1 MKSQHV
7 LNFLLGIYIFIF
19 FSYLFGPLIIMSITA
34 FNSAEF
40 PAITPWECFSWRWFS
55 EGKIA
60 YDGQHL
66 AGLSTDWRLHDGLI
80 SSLIIGFGVVCL
92 SVPIGLAA
100 SIVLTQV
107 HSRLRTLFYSVSIM
121 PVLFPGVIIGISTV
135 VLWDRIATIGGDGL
149 ISDLGRNGIFLTIL
163 GQTCFIST
171 YCFLIFVAR
180 LQRFDQTQ
188 EEAALDLGASQ
199 TQVFFKILI
208 PYLRP
213 AIASSAVIAFL
224 ASFENYNT
232 TVFSILSDQ
241 TLTTVIAS
249 KVRLGISPAIS
260 ALALVIILLTLIAAI
275 TYEILKRRED
285 KKKKERQDLLL
296 FEETQDSRLKREMKG
311 SFRMPKSIFLVL
323 VLIVIGLFGFNQ
335 LVKNGLYGS
344 ECVKAAEIAKKS
356 KFSDQLKLLQQN
368 VGTVDEK
375 SLKAGDLGGNKDY
388 NDIFGDPNLFKNFG
402 GLDNKSPNNSSNLF
416 SID

>member
-1 MKSQHV
+1 MKSQHP
-7 LNFLLGIYIFIF
+7 LNILLGIYIFIF
-19 FSYLFGPLIIMSITA
+19 FAYLFGPLIIMSVTA

-40 PAITPWECFSWRWFS
+40 PAISPWECFSWRWFN

-66 AGLSTDWRLHDGLI
+66 AGLATDWRLHDGI
-80 SSLIIGFGVVCL
+80 VTSLIIAVGVVSL
-92 SVPIGLAA
+92 SVPIGMAA

-107 HSRLRTLFYSVSIM
+107 HSRARTIFYSISIM

-135 VLWDRIATIGGDGL
+135 VLWDRIATIGGDGF
-149 ISDLGRNGIFLTIL
+149 ITDLGRNGIFLTIL

-188 EEAALDLGASQ
+188 EEAALDLGATQ
-199 TQVFFKILI
+199 TQVFVKILI
-208 PYLRP
+208 PYLAP

-260 ALALVIILLTLIAAI
+260 ALAFAIIVLTLVSAI
-275 TYEILKRRED
+275 FYEVLRRREAA
-285 KKKKERQDLLL
+285 KTKLLQSQNIYNDSK
-296 FEETQDSRLKREMKG
+296 TSRLKQDIKKPFKVPR
-311 SFRMPKSIFLVL
+311 FIFLIIAL
-323 VLIVIGLFGFNQ
+323 LLLGSIGYNY
-335 LVKNGLYGS
+335 LVKNNLYGS
-344 ECVKAAEIAKKS
+344 QCVLEAESEKKS
-356 KFSDQLKLLQQN
+356 KFADQLKLLQNN
-368 VGTVDEK
+368 VKT
-375 SLKAGDLGGNKDY
+375 
-388 NDIFGDPNLFKNFG
+388 
-402 GLDNKSPNNSSNLF
+402 LDNGSLNTGGSGGSNGYNSIFSDPDLFNNS
-416 SID
+416 IGGDAKK

>member
-1 MKSQHV
+1 MKSGH
-7 LNFLLGIYIFIF
+7 LMNALLGIYIFIF
-19 FSYLFGPLIIMSITA
+19 FTYLFGPLLIMSVTA

-40 PAITPWECFSWRWFS
+40 PSITPWECFSWRWFN

-60 YDGQHL
+60 YDGQKL
-66 AGLSTDWRLHDGLI
+66 AGLATDWRLHDGFI
-80 SSLIIGFGVVCL
+80 SSLIIGIGVVIL

-107 HSRLRTLFYSVSIM
+107 HSRLRTIFYSISIM

-135 VLWDRIATIGGDGL
+135 VLWDRIATIGGEGF

-188 EEAALDLGASQ
+188 EEAALDLGATQ

-208 PYLRP
+208 PYLMP

-260 ALALVIILLTLIAAI
+260 ALALVIILLTLILAI
-275 TYEILKRRED
+275 AYEVIRRRED
-285 KKKKERQDLLL
+285 KKKEERQNRLL
-296 FEETQDSRLKREMKG
+296 FEETNDSRLKKDNKKTFKLHR
-311 SFRMPKSIFLVL
+311 SIFLFLLIIVL
-323 VLIVIGLFGFNQ
+323 GGFGLNE
-335 LVKNGLYGS
+335 LAKNGLYGN
-344 ECVKAAEIAKKS
+344 ECVKAAETAKKS

-368 VGTVDEK
+368 VNTVDENT
-375 SLKAGDLGGNKDY
+375 LKGGTLGGTNDY
-388 NDIFGDPNLFKNFG
+388 NNIFADPNLFKNFG
-402 GLDNKSPNNSSNLF
+402 GFDNKTEK
-416 SID
+416 

>member
-1 MKSQHV
+1 MKSQHA
-7 LNFLLGIYIFIF
+7 LNFIFGIYIFIF
-19 FSYLFGPLIIMSITA
+19 LSYLFGPLIIMSITA

-40 PAITPWECFSWRWFS
+40 PAITPWECFSWRWFQ

-80 SSLIIGFGVVCL
+80 KSLIIGSGVVVL
-92 SVPIGLAA
+92 AVPIGMAA

-107 HSRLRTLFYSVSIM
+107 HSRLRTIFYSVSIM

-135 VLWDRIATIGGDGL
+135 VLWDRIATIGGEGFIAD
-149 ISDLGRNGIFLTIL
+149 IGRNGIFLTIL

-199 TQVFFKILI
+199 TQVFFKILV
-208 PYLRP
+208 PYLMP

-260 ALALVIILLTLIAAI
+260 ALALVIIFLTLVAAI
-275 TYEILKRRED
+275 IYEVLRRRED
-285 KKKKERQDLLL
+285 RKKKERQDQLLY
-296 FEETQDSRLKREMKG
+296 EETQDSRLKKEEKK
-311 SFRMPKSIFLVL
+311 SFRIPRSIYVILFLI
-323 VLIVIGLFGFNQ
+323 IVGIFGFNQ

-344 ECVKAAEIAKKS
+344 ECVSAAETEKKS
-356 KFSDQLKLLQQN
+356 KFSEQLKLLQQN
-368 VGTVDEK
+368 VDTVDEK
-375 SLKAGDLGGNKDY
+375 SLEGGDLGGNKDY
-388 NDIFGDPNLFKNFG
+388 GDIFGDPNLFKDFG
-402 GLDNKSPNNSSNLF
+402 GFDTK
-416 SID
+416 DE

>member
-1 MKSQHV
+1 M
-7 LNFLLGIYIFIF
+7 
-19 FSYLFGPLIIMSITA
+19 YLFGPLIIMSITS

-40 PAITPWECFSWRWFS
+40 PSISPWECFSWRWFQ

-66 AGLSTDWRLHDGLI
+66 AGLASDWRLHDGLI
-80 SSLIIGFGVVCL
+80 NSLIIGLGVVIL
-92 SVPIGLAA
+92 AVPIGMAA

-107 HSRLRTLFYSVSIM
+107 HSRLRTIFYSVSIM

-135 VLWDRIATIGGDGL
+135 VLWDRIATIGGGGF
-149 ISDLGRNGIFLTIL
+149 ISDIGRNGIFLTIL

-188 EEAALDLGASQ
+188 EEAALDLGANQ

-208 PYLRP
+208 PYLMP

-260 ALALVIILLTLIAAI
+260 ALALVIITLTIIAAI
-275 TYEILKRRED
+275 VYEVLRRRED
-285 KKKKERQDLLL
+285 RKKKERQDRLL
-296 FEETQDSRLKREMKG
+296 FEQTQDSRLKKDITK
-311 SFRMPKSIFLVL
+311 SFKIPKSVFIALFI
-323 VLIVIGLFGFNQ
+323 LIIGIIGFNQ
-335 LVKNGLYGS
+335 LVKNNLYGPG
-344 ECVKAAEIAKKS
+344 CVAVAEEAKKS
-356 KFSDQLKLLQQN
+356 RFSEQLKLLQEN
-368 VGTVDEK
+368 VVSDEA
-375 SLKAGDLGGNKDY
+375 LKEGELGGNQDY
-388 NDIFGDPNLFKNFG
+388 GDIFGDPNLFKDFG
-402 GLDNKSPNNSSNLF
+402 GFD
-416 SID
+416 

>member
-1 MKSQHV
+1 MKSQYV
-7 LNFLLGIYIFIF
+7 LNFIFGIYIFIF
-19 FSYLFGPLIIMSITA
+19 LSYLFGPLIIMSVTA

-40 PAITPWECFSWRWFS
+40 PAITPWECFSWRWFL

-66 AGLSTDWRLHDGLI
+66 AGLASDWRLHDGLI
-80 SSLIIGFGVVCL
+80 KSLIIGTGVVIL
-92 SVPIGLAA
+92 SVPIGMAA

-107 HSRLRTLFYSVSIM
+107 HSRLRTVFYSVSIM

-135 VLWDRIATIGGDGL
+135 VLWDRIATIGGESFLAD
-149 ISDLGRNGIFLTIL
+149 IGRNGIFLTIL

-208 PYLRP
+208 PYLMP

-232 TVFSILSDQ
+232 TVFSILSEQ

-260 ALALVIILLTLIAAI
+260 ALALVIITLTLIAAVF
-275 TYEILKRRED
+275 YEVLRRRED
-285 KKKKERQDLLL
+285 KKKKDRQELLL
-296 FEETQDSRLKREMKG
+296 FQETQDSRLQKNTKKP
-311 SFRMPKSIFLVL
+311 FRIPKSIFIILFI
-323 VLIVIGLFGFNQ
+323 LIFGIFGFNH
-335 LVKNGLYGS
+335 LVKNNLYGQ
-344 ECVKAAEIAKKS
+344 ECVLVAEEEKKS
-356 KFSDQLKLLQQN
+356 KFSEQLKLLQQN
-368 VGTVDEK
+368 PVDEE
-375 SLKAGDLGGNKDY
+375 SLQGGELGGNQDY
-388 NDIFGDPNLFKNFG
+388 GNIFGDPNLFKDFG
-402 GLDNKSPNNSSNLF
+402 GFD
-416 SID
+416 

>member
-1 MKSQHV
+1 M
-7 LNFLLGIYIFIF
+7 
-19 FSYLFGPLIIMSITA
+19 
-34 FNSAEF
+34 
-40 PAITPWECFSWRWFS
+40 
-55 EGKIA
+55 
-60 YDGQHL
+60 
-66 AGLSTDWRLHDGLI
+66 
-80 SSLIIGFGVVCL
+80 
-92 SVPIGLAA
+92 AA

-135 VLWDRIATIGGDGL
+135 VLWDRIATIGGEGFIAD
-149 ISDLGRNGIFLTIL
+149 IGRNGIFLTIL

-199 TQVFFKILI
+199 TQVFFKVLI
-208 PYLRP
+208 PYLMP

-260 ALALVIILLTLIAAI
+260 ALALVIIFLTLLAAI
-275 TYEILKRRED
+275 IYEVLKRRED
-285 KKKKERQDLLL
+285 RKKKERQDQLLY
-296 FEETQDSRLKREMKG
+296 EETQDSRLKKEEKK
-311 SFRMPKSIFLVL
+311 SFRISRSIYVILFLI
-323 VLIVIGLFGFNQ
+323 IVGIFGFNQ

-344 ECVKAAEIAKKS
+344 ECVTAAEAVKKS

-368 VGTVDEK
+368 VDTVDEK
-375 SLKAGDLGGNKDY
+375 SLEGGELGGNKDY
-388 NDIFGDPNLFKNFG
+388 SDIFGDSNLFKDFG
-402 GLDNKSPNNSSNLF
+402 GFDTKKE
-416 SID
+416 D

>member
-1 MKSQHV
+1 MRSQH
-7 LNFLLGIYIFIF
+7 LIKFFLGLYIFIF
-19 FSYLFGPLIIMSITA
+19 LMYLFGPLIIMSVTS

-40 PAITPWECFSWRWFS
+40 PAVTPWECFSWRWFQ

-66 AGLSTDWRLHDGLI
+66 AGLATDWRLHDGLI
-80 SSLIIGFGVVCL
+80 NSLIIGLGVVIL
-92 SVPIGLAA
+92 AVPIGMAA

-107 HSRLRTLFYSVSIM
+107 HSRLRTIFYSVSIM

-135 VLWDRIATIGGDGL
+135 VLWDRIATIGGGGF
-149 ISDLGRNGIFLTIL
+149 ISDIGRNGIFLTIL

-188 EEAALDLGASQ
+188 EEAALDLGANQ

-208 PYLRP
+208 PYLMP

-260 ALALVIILLTLIAAI
+260 ALALVIITLTIIAAI
-275 TYEILKRRED
+275 IYEVLRRRED
-285 KKKKERQDLLL
+285 KRKKERQDRLL
-296 FEETQDSRLKREMKG
+296 FEQTQDSRLKKDVTK
-311 SFRMPKSIFLVL
+311 SFKIPKSVF
-323 VLIVIGLFGFNQ
+323 IGLFVLIIGIIGFNQ
-335 LVKNGLYGS
+335 LVKNNLYGPG
-344 ECVKAAEIAKKS
+344 CVATAEEAKRS
-356 KFSDQLKLLQQN
+356 KFSEQLKLLQEN
-368 VGTVDEK
+368 VVSDEA
-375 SLKAGDLGGNKDY
+375 LKEGELGGNQDY
-388 NDIFGDPNLFKNFG
+388 GDIFGDPNLFKDFG
-402 GLDNKSPNNSSNLF
+402 GFD
-416 SID
+416 

>member
-1 MKSQHV
+1 MKSGH
-7 LNFLLGIYIFIF
+7 LMNALLGIYIFIF
-19 FSYLFGPLIIMSITA
+19 FTYLFGPLLIMSVTA

-40 PAITPWECFSWRWFS
+40 PSITPWECFSWRWFN

-60 YDGQHL
+60 YDGQKL
-66 AGLSTDWRLHDGLI
+66 AGLATDWRLHDGFI
-80 SSLIIGFGVVCL
+80 SSLIIGIGVVIL

-107 HSRLRTLFYSVSIM
+107 HSRLRTIFYSISIM

-135 VLWDRIATIGGDGL
+135 VLWDRIATIGGEGF

-188 EEAALDLGASQ
+188 EEAALDLGATQ

-208 PYLRP
+208 PYLMP

-260 ALALVIILLTLIAAI
+260 ALALVIILLTLMLAIA
-275 TYEILKRRED
+275 YEVIRRRED
-285 KKKKERQDLLL
+285 KKKEERQNRLL
-296 FEETQDSRLKREMKG
+296 FEETNDSRLKKDNKKTFKLPR
-311 SFRMPKSIFLVL
+311 SIFLFLLIIVL
-323 VLIVIGLFGFNQ
+323 GGFGLNE
-335 LVKNGLYGS
+335 LAKNGLYGN
-344 ECVKAAEIAKKS
+344 ECVKAAETAKKS

-368 VGTVDEK
+368 VNTVDENT
-375 SLKAGDLGGNKDY
+375 LKGGTLGGTNDY
-388 NDIFGDPNLFKNFG
+388 NNIFADPNLFKNFG
-402 GLDNKSPNNSSNLF
+402 GFDNKTEK
-416 SID
+416 

>member
-1 MKSQHV
+1 MKSGY
-7 LNFLLGIYIFIF
+7 LMNALLGIYIFIF
-19 FSYLFGPLIIMSITA
+19 FTYLFGPLLIMSVTA

-40 PAITPWECFSWRWFS
+40 PSITPWECFSWRWFN

-60 YDGQHL
+60 YDGQKL
-66 AGLSTDWRLHDGLI
+66 AGLATDWRLHDGFI
-80 SSLIIGFGVVCL
+80 SSLIIGIGVVIL

-107 HSRLRTLFYSVSIM
+107 HSRLRTIFYSISIM

-135 VLWDRIATIGGDGL
+135 VLWDRIATIGGEGF

-188 EEAALDLGASQ
+188 EEAALDLGATQ

-208 PYLRP
+208 PYLMP

-260 ALALVIILLTLIAAI
+260 ALALVIILLTLMLAIA
-275 TYEILKRRED
+275 YEVIRRRED
-285 KKKKERQDLLL
+285 KKKEERQNRLL
-296 FEETQDSRLKREMKG
+296 FEETKDSRLKKHNKKTFKLPR
-311 SFRMPKSIFLVL
+311 SIFLFLLIIVL
-323 VLIVIGLFGFNQ
+323 GGFGLNE
-335 LVKNGLYGS
+335 LAKNGLYGN
-344 ECVKAAEIAKKS
+344 ECVKAAETAKKS

-368 VGTVDEK
+368 VNTVDENT
-375 SLKAGDLGGNKDY
+375 LKGGTLGGTNDY
-388 NDIFGDPNLFKNFG
+388 NNIFADPNLFKNFG
-402 GLDNKSPNNSSNLF
+402 GFDNKTEK
-416 SID
+416 

>member
-1 MKSQHV
+1 MKSGH
-7 LNFLLGIYIFIF
+7 LMNALLGIYIFIF
-19 FSYLFGPLIIMSITA
+19 FTYLFGPLLIMSVTA

-40 PAITPWECFSWRWFS
+40 PSITPWECFSWRWFN

-60 YDGQHL
+60 YDGQKL
-66 AGLSTDWRLHDGLI
+66 AGLATDWRLHDGFI
-80 SSLIIGFGVVCL
+80 SSLIIGIGVVIL

-107 HSRLRTLFYSVSIM
+107 HSRLRTIFYSISIM

-135 VLWDRIATIGGDGL
+135 VLWDRIATIGGEGF

-163 GQTCFIST
+163 SQTCFIST

-188 EEAALDLGASQ
+188 EEAALDLGATQ

-208 PYLRP
+208 PYLMP

-260 ALALVIILLTLIAAI
+260 ALALVIILLTLILAI
-275 TYEILKRRED
+275 AYEVIRRRED
-285 KKKKERQDLLL
+285 KKKEERQNRLL
-296 FEETQDSRLKREMKG
+296 FEETNDSRLKKDNKKTFKLPR
-311 SFRMPKSIFLVL
+311 SIFLFLLIIVL
-323 VLIVIGLFGFNQ
+323 GGFGLNE
-335 LVKNGLYGS
+335 LAKNGLYGN
-344 ECVKAAEIAKKS
+344 ECVKAAETAKKS

-368 VGTVDEK
+368 VNTVDENT
-375 SLKAGDLGGNKDY
+375 LKGGTLGGTNDY
-388 NDIFGDPNLFKNFG
+388 NNIFADPNLFKNFG
-402 GLDNKSPNNSSNLF
+402 GFDNKTEK
-416 SID
+416 

>member
-1 MKSQHV
+1 MKSQY
-7 LNFLLGIYIFIF
+7 LLKFFLGVYIFIF
-19 FSYLFGPLIIMSITA
+19 LAYLFGPLIIMSLTS

-40 PAITPWECFSWRWFS
+40 PAVTPWECFSWRWFQ

-80 SSLIIGFGVVCL
+80 NSFIIGLGVVML
-92 SVPIGLAA
+92 AVPIGMAA

-107 HSRLRTLFYSVSIM
+107 HSRLRTIFYSVSIM

-135 VLWDRIATIGGDGL
+135 VLWDRIATIGGEGF
-149 ISDLGRNGIFLTIL
+149 ISDIGRNGIFLTIL

-188 EEAALDLGASQ
+188 EEAALDLGANQ

-208 PYLRP
+208 PYLMP

-232 TVFSILSDQ
+232 TVFSILADQ

-260 ALALVIILLTLIAAI
+260 ALALVIITLTIIAAI
-275 TYEILKRRED
+275 VYEVLRRRED
-285 KKKKERQDLLL
+285 RKKKERQDQLL
-296 FEETQDSRLKREMKG
+296 FEQTQDSRLKKVVTK
-311 SFRMPKSIFLVL
+311 SFKIPRSIFVTLFI
-323 VLIVIGLFGFNQ
+323 LIIGIIGFNQ
-335 LVKNGLYGS
+335 LVKNNLYGPG
-344 ECVKAAEIAKKS
+344 CVAAAEEVKRS
-356 KFSDQLKLLQQN
+356 KFFETLKLLQDIE
-368 VGTVDEK
+368 VDEK
-375 SLKAGDLGGNKDY
+375 ALEGGELGGNKDY
-388 NDIFGDPNLFKNFG
+388 GDIFGDPNLFKDFG
-402 GLDNKSPNNSSNLF
+402 GFDTK
-416 SID
+416 DE

>member
-1 MKSQHV
+1 MKSQHA
-7 LNFLLGIYIFIF
+7 LNFILGIYIFIF
-19 FSYLFGPLIIMSITA
+19 LSYLFGPLIIMSITA

-40 PAITPWECFSWRWFS
+40 PAITPWECFSWRWFQ

-80 SSLIIGFGVVCL
+80 KSLIIGLGVVVL
-92 SVPIGLAA
+92 AVPIGMAA

-135 VLWDRIATIGGDGL
+135 VLWDRIATIGGEGFIAD
-149 ISDLGRNGIFLTIL
+149 IGRNGIFLTIL

-199 TQVFFKILI
+199 TQVFFKVLI
-208 PYLRP
+208 PYLMP

-260 ALALVIILLTLIAAI
+260 ALALVIIFLTLLAAI
-275 TYEILKRRED
+275 IYEVLKRRED
-285 KKKKERQDLLL
+285 RKKKERQDQLLY
-296 FEETQDSRLKREMKG
+296 EETQDSRLKKEEKK
-311 SFRMPKSIFLVL
+311 SFRISRSIYVILFLI
-323 VLIVIGLFGFNQ
+323 IVGIFGFNQ
-335 LVKNGLYGS
+335 LVKNELYGS
-344 ECVKAAEIAKKS
+344 ECVATAEAAKKS

-368 VGTVDEK
+368 VDTVDEK
-375 SLKAGDLGGNKDY
+375 SLEGGELGGNKDY
-388 NDIFGDPNLFKNFG
+388 SDIFGDTNLFKDFG
-402 GLDNKSPNNSSNLF
+402 GFDTKKE
-416 SID
+416 D

>member
-1 MKSQHV
+1 MKSHQV

-19 FSYLFGPLIIMSITA
+19 FLYLFGPLLIMSITA

-40 PAITPWECFSWRWFS
+40 PSINPWECFSFRWFTD
-55 EGKIA
+55 GKIA

-80 SSLIIGFGVVCL
+80 SSLIIGIGVVSL

-107 HSRLRTLFYSVSIM
+107 HSRLRTIFYSISIM

-135 VLWDRIATIGGDGL
+135 VLWDRIATIGGDGF

-208 PYLRP
+208 PYLMP

-260 ALALVIILLTLIAAI
+260 ALALVIIFITIAAAI
-275 TYEILKRRED
+275 TYEVLRRREET
-285 KKKKERQDLLL
+285 KKKNRQNQLL
-296 FEETQDSRLKREMKG
+296 FEETQDSRLKQEDVK
-311 SFRMPKSIFLVL
+311 SFRIPKSIFLVL
-323 VLIVIGLFGFNQ
+323 FVVIIGIFGFNQ

-344 ECVKAAEIAKKS
+344 ECVKAAEDTKKS

-368 VGTVDEK
+368 VDNVDEK
-375 SLKAGDLGGNKDY
+375 ALKGGQLGGTKDF
-388 NDIFGDPNLFKNFG
+388 NNIFADPNLFKNFG
-402 GLDNKSPNNSSNLF
+402 GFDNKSSN
-416 SID
+416 

>member
-1 MKSQHV
+1 MKSGH
-7 LNFLLGIYIFIF
+7 LMNALLGIYIFIF
-19 FSYLFGPLIIMSITA
+19 FTYLFGPLLIMSVTA

-40 PAITPWECFSWRWFS
+40 PSITPWECFSWRWFN

-60 YDGQHL
+60 YDGQKL
-66 AGLSTDWRLHDGLI
+66 AGLATDWRLHDGFI
-80 SSLIIGFGVVCL
+80 SSLIIGIGVVIL

-107 HSRLRTLFYSVSIM
+107 HSRLRTIFYSISIM

-135 VLWDRIATIGGDGL
+135 VLWDRIATIGGEGF

-188 EEAALDLGASQ
+188 EEAALDLGATQ

-208 PYLRP
+208 PYLMP

-260 ALALVIILLTLIAAI
+260 ALALVIILLTLILAI
-275 TYEILKRRED
+275 AYEVIRRRED
-285 KKKKERQDLLL
+285 KKKEERQNRLL
-296 FEETQDSRLKREMKG
+296 FEETKDSRLKKDSTKTFKLPR
-311 SFRMPKSIFLVL
+311 SIFLFLLIIVL
-323 VLIVIGLFGFNQ
+323 GGFGLNE
-335 LVKNGLYGS
+335 LAKNGLYGN
-344 ECVKAAEIAKKS
+344 ECVKAAETAKKS

-368 VGTVDEK
+368 VNTVDENT
-375 SLKAGDLGGNKDY
+375 LKGGTLGGTNDY
-388 NDIFGDPNLFKNFG
+388 NNIFADPNLFKNFG
-402 GLDNKSPNNSSNLF
+402 GFDNKTEK
-416 SID
+416 

>member
-1 MKSQHV
+1 MKSQY
-7 LNFLLGIYIFIF
+7 LLKFFLGVYIFIF
-19 FSYLFGPLIIMSITA
+19 LMYLFGPLIIMSLTS

-40 PAITPWECFSWRWFS
+40 PAVTPWECFSWRWFQ

-80 SSLIIGFGVVCL
+80 NSFIIGLGVVML
-92 SVPIGLAA
+92 AVPIGMAA

-107 HSRLRTLFYSVSIM
+107 HSRLRTIFYSVSIM

-135 VLWDRIATIGGDGL
+135 VLWDRIATIGGEGF
-149 ISDLGRNGIFLTIL
+149 ISDIGRNGIFLTIL

-188 EEAALDLGASQ
+188 EEAALDLGANQ

-208 PYLRP
+208 PYLMP
-213 AIASSAVIAFL
+213 AIASAAVIAFL

-260 ALALVIILLTLIAAI
+260 ALALVIITLTIIVAI
-275 TYEILKRRED
+275 VYEVLRRRED
-285 KKKKERQDLLL
+285 RKKKERQDQLL
-296 FEETQDSRLKREMKG
+296 FEQTQDSRLKKVVTK
-311 SFRMPKSIFLVL
+311 SFKIPRSIFVTLFI
-323 VLIVIGLFGFNQ
+323 LIIGIIGFNQ
-335 LVKNGLYGS
+335 LVKNNLYGPG
-344 ECVKAAEIAKKS
+344 CVAAAEEVKRS
-356 KFSDQLKLLQQN
+356 KFFETLKLLQDIE
-368 VGTVDEK
+368 VDEK
-375 SLKAGDLGGNKDY
+375 ALEGGELGGNKDY
-388 NDIFGDPNLFKNFG
+388 GDIFGDPNLFKDFG
-402 GLDNKSPNNSSNLF
+402 GFD
-416 SID
+416 

>member
-1 MKSQHV
+1 MKSQHF
-7 LNFLLGIYIFIF
+7 LNILLGVYIFIF
-19 FSYLFGPLIIMSITA
+19 FTYLFGPLIIMSITS
-34 FNSAEF
+34 FNSLEF
-40 PAITPWECFSWRWFS
+40 PSITPWECFSWRWFN

-66 AGLSTDWRLHDGLI
+66 AGLASDWRLHDGLMK
-80 SSLIIGFGVVCL
+80 SLIIGVGVVLL
-92 SVPIGLAA
+92 SVPIGMAA
-100 SIVLTQV
+100 AIVLTQV
-107 HSRLRTLFYSVSIM
+107 HSRLRTIFYSVSIM

-135 VLWDRIATIGGDGL
+135 VLWDRIATIGGEGFIAD
-149 ISDLGRNGIFLTIL
+149 IGRNGIFLTIL

-199 TQVFFKILI
+199 TQVFIKILI
-208 PYLRP
+208 PYLMP

-232 TVFSILSDQ
+232 TVFSILSEQ

-260 ALALVIILLTLIAAI
+260 ALALVIIAITLIAAI
-275 TYEILKRRED
+275 IYEFLRRRED
-285 KKKKERQDLLL
+285 KKKKEKQNQLIY
-296 FEETQDSRLKREMKG
+296 EETKDSRLKKEEKK
-311 SFRMPKSIFLVL
+311 SFKIPRSIYLILFL
-323 VLIVIGLFGFNQ
+323 LIIGIFGFNQ

-344 ECVKAAEIAKKS
+344 ECVIAAEEQKKS

-368 VGTVDEK
+368 AEAVDEQ
-375 SLKAGDLGGNKDY
+375 SLEGGELGGNKDY
-388 NDIFGDPNLFKNFG
+388 GDIFGDANLFKDFG
-402 GLDNKSPNNSSNLF
+402 GFDTKE
-416 SID
+416 DD

>member
-1 MKSQHV
+1 MKSQY
-7 LNFLLGIYIFIF
+7 LLKFFLGVYIFIF
-19 FSYLFGPLIIMSITA
+19 LMYLFGPLIIMSLTS

-40 PAITPWECFSWRWFS
+40 PAVTPWECFSWRWFQ

-80 SSLIIGFGVVCL
+80 NSFIIGLGVVML
-92 SVPIGLAA
+92 AVPIGMAA

-107 HSRLRTLFYSVSIM
+107 HSRLRTIFYSVSIM

-135 VLWDRIATIGGDGL
+135 VLWDRIATIGGEGF
-149 ISDLGRNGIFLTIL
+149 ISDIGRNGIFLTIL

-188 EEAALDLGASQ
+188 EEAALDLGANQ

-208 PYLRP
+208 PYLMP

-260 ALALVIILLTLIAAI
+260 ALALVIITLTIIAAI
-275 TYEILKRRED
+275 VYEVLRRRED
-285 KKKKERQDLLL
+285 RKKKERQDQLL
-296 FEETQDSRLKREMKG
+296 FEQTQDSRLKKVVTK
-311 SFRMPKSIFLVL
+311 SFKIPRSIFVTLFI
-323 VLIVIGLFGFNQ
+323 LIIGIIGFNQ
-335 LVKNGLYGS
+335 LVKNNLYGPG
-344 ECVKAAEIAKKS
+344 CVAAAEEVKRS
-356 KFSDQLKLLQQN
+356 KFFETLKLLQN
-368 VGTVDEK
+368 IKVDEK
-375 SLKAGDLGGNKDY
+375 ALEGGELGGNKDY
-388 NDIFGDPNLFKNFG
+388 GDIFGDPNLFKDFG
-402 GLDNKSPNNSSNLF
+402 GFDTK
-416 SID
+416 DE

>member
-1 MKSQHV
+1 MKSGH
-7 LNFLLGIYIFIF
+7 LMNALLGIYIFIF
-19 FSYLFGPLIIMSITA
+19 FTYLFGPLLIMSVTA

-40 PAITPWECFSWRWFS
+40 PSITPWECFSWRWFN

-60 YDGQHL
+60 YDGQKL
-66 AGLSTDWRLHDGLI
+66 AGLATDWRLHDGFI
-80 SSLIIGFGVVCL
+80 SSLIIGIGVVIL

-107 HSRLRTLFYSVSIM
+107 HSRLRTIFYSISIM

-135 VLWDRIATIGGDGL
+135 VLWDRIATIGGEGFL
-149 ISDLGRNGIFLTIL
+149 SDLGRNGIFLTIL

-188 EEAALDLGASQ
+188 EEAALDLGATQ

-208 PYLRP
+208 PYLMP

-260 ALALVIILLTLIAAI
+260 ALALVIILLTLMLAIA
-275 TYEILKRRED
+275 YEVIRRRED
-285 KKKKERQDLLL
+285 KKKEERQNRLL
-296 FEETQDSRLKREMKG
+296 FEETKDSRLKKDNKKTFKLPR
-311 SFRMPKSIFLVL
+311 SIFLFLLIIVL
-323 VLIVIGLFGFNQ
+323 GGFGFNE
-335 LVKNGLYGS
+335 LAKNGLYGN
-344 ECVKAAEIAKKS
+344 ECVKAAETAKKS

-368 VGTVDEK
+368 VNTVDENT
-375 SLKAGDLGGNKDY
+375 LKGGTLGGTNDY
-388 NDIFGDPNLFKNFG
+388 NNIFADPNLFKNFG
-402 GLDNKSPNNSSNLF
+402 GFDNKTEK
-416 SID
+416 

>member
-1 MKSQHV
+1 MRSQHV
-7 LNFLLGIYIFIF
+7 LNFILGLYIFIF
-19 FSYLFGPLIIMSITA
+19 LTYLFGPLIIMSITA

-40 PAITPWECFSWRWFS
+40 PAISPWECFSWRWFQD
-55 EGKIA
+55 GKIA

-66 AGLSTDWRLHDGLI
+66 AGLASDWRLHDGLI
-80 SSLIIGFGVVCL
+80 KSLIIGSGVVIL
-92 SVPIGLAA
+92 AVPIGMAA

-107 HSRLRTLFYSVSIM
+107 HSRLRTIFYSVSIM

-135 VLWDRIATIGGDGL
+135 VLWDRIATIGGQGF
-149 ISDLGRNGIFLTIL
+149 IAEIGRNGIFLTIL

-199 TQVFFKILI
+199 TQVFFKILV
-208 PYLRP
+208 PYLMP

-260 ALALVIILLTLIAAI
+260 ALALVIITLTLIAAI
-275 TYEILKRRED
+275 VYEVLRRRED
-285 KKKKERQDLLL
+285 RKKKERQDQLL
-296 FEETQDSRLKREMKG
+296 FEETQDSRLKISKSK
-311 SFRMPKSIFLVL
+311 SFRIPKSIFIVFLI
-323 VLIVIGLFGFNQ
+323 LIVVIYVFNQ
-335 LVKNGLYGS
+335 LLKNNLYGAD
-344 ECVKAAEIAKKS
+344 CVLAAEEAKKS

-368 VGTVDEK
+368 QVSDEA
-375 SLKAGDLGGNKDY
+375 LQEGELGGNQDY
-388 NDIFGDPNLFKNFG
+388 GDIFGDPNLFKDFG
-402 GLDNKSPNNSSNLF
+402 GFD
-416 SID
+416 

>member
-1 MKSQHV
+1 MKSQYA
-7 LNFLLGIYIFIF
+7 LNFILGTYIFIF
-19 FSYLFGPLIIMSITA
+19 LAYLFGPLIIMSITS

-40 PAITPWECFSWRWFS
+40 PAITPWECFSWRWFQ

-80 SSLIIGFGVVCL
+80 KSLIIGSGVVIL
-92 SVPIGLAA
+92 AVPIGMAA

-107 HSRLRTLFYSVSIM
+107 HSRLRTIFYSVSIM

-135 VLWDRIATIGGDGL
+135 VLWDRIATIGGEGFIAD
-149 ISDLGRNGIFLTIL
+149 IGRNGIFLTIL

-199 TQVFFKILI
+199 TQVFFKILV
-208 PYLRP
+208 PYLMP

-260 ALALVIILLTLIAAI
+260 ALALVIITLTIIAAVI
-275 TYEILKRRED
+275 YEVLRRRED
-285 KKKKERQDLLL
+285 RKKKERQDQLL
-296 FEETQDSRLKREMKG
+296 FEETQDSRLKKETTK
-311 SFRMPKSIFLVL
+311 SFRIPKSIYVILFVL
-323 VLIVIGLFGFNQ
+323 VVGIFGFNQ
-335 LVKNGLYGS
+335 LIKNDLYGP
-344 ECVKAAEIAKKS
+344 ECVAAAESAKKS
-356 KFSDQLKLLQQN
+356 KFSEQLKLLQQN
-368 VGTVDEK
+368 QVNQEALEGGE
-375 SLKAGDLGGNKDY
+375 LGGNKDY
-388 NDIFGDPNLFKNFG
+388 GDIFGDPNLFKDFG
-402 GLDNKSPNNSSNLF
+402 GFDTK
-416 SID
+416 DE

>member
-1 MKSQHV
+1 MKSGH
-7 LNFLLGIYIFIF
+7 LMNALLGIYIFIF
-19 FSYLFGPLIIMSITA
+19 FTYLFGPLLIMSVTA

-40 PAITPWECFSWRWFS
+40 PSITPWECFSWRWFN

-60 YDGQHL
+60 YDGQKL
-66 AGLSTDWRLHDGLI
+66 AGLATDWRLHDGFI
-80 SSLIIGFGVVCL
+80 SSLIIGIGVVIL

-107 HSRLRTLFYSVSIM
+107 HSRLRTIFYSISIM

-135 VLWDRIATIGGDGL
+135 VLWDRIATIGGEGF

-188 EEAALDLGASQ
+188 EEAALDLGATQ

-208 PYLRP
+208 PYLMP

-260 ALALVIILLTLIAAI
+260 ALALVIILLTLILAI
-275 TYEILKRRED
+275 AYEVIRRRED
-285 KKKKERQDLLL
+285 KKKEERQNKLL
-296 FEETQDSRLKREMKG
+296 FEETNDSRLKKDNKKTFKLPR
-311 SFRMPKSIFLVL
+311 SIFLFLLIIVL
-323 VLIVIGLFGFNQ
+323 GGFGLNE
-335 LVKNGLYGS
+335 LAKNGLYGN
-344 ECVKAAEIAKKS
+344 ECVKAAETAKKS

-368 VGTVDEK
+368 VNTVDENT
-375 SLKAGDLGGNKDY
+375 LKGGTLGGTNDY
-388 NDIFGDPNLFKNFG
+388 NNIFADPNLFKNFG
-402 GLDNKSPNNSSNLF
+402 GFDNKTEK
-416 SID
+416 

>member
-1 MKSQHV
+1 MKSGH
-7 LNFLLGIYIFIF
+7 LMNALLGIYIFIF
-19 FSYLFGPLIIMSITA
+19 FTYLFGPLLIMSVTA

-40 PAITPWECFSWRWFS
+40 PSITPWECFSWRWFN

-60 YDGQHL
+60 YDGQKL
-66 AGLSTDWRLHDGLI
+66 AGLATDWRLHDGFI
-80 SSLIIGFGVVCL
+80 SSLIIGIGVVIL

-107 HSRLRTLFYSVSIM
+107 HSRLRTIFYSISIM

-135 VLWDRIATIGGDGL
+135 VLWDRIATIGGEGF

-188 EEAALDLGASQ
+188 EEAALDLGATQ

-208 PYLRP
+208 PYLMP

-260 ALALVIILLTLIAAI
+260 ALALVIILLTLMLAIA
-275 TYEILKRRED
+275 YEVIRRRED
-285 KKKKERQDLLL
+285 KKKEERQNRLL
-296 FEETQDSRLKREMKG
+296 FEETNDSRLKKDNKKTYRLP
-311 SFRMPKSIFLVL
+311 RSIFLFLLIIVL
-323 VLIVIGLFGFNQ
+323 GGFGLNE
-335 LVKNGLYGS
+335 LAKNGLYGN
-344 ECVKAAEIAKKS
+344 ECVKAAETAKKS

-368 VGTVDEK
+368 VNTVDENT
-375 SLKAGDLGGNKDY
+375 LKGGTLGGTNDY
-388 NDIFGDPNLFKNFG
+388 NNIFADPNLFKNFG
-402 GLDNKSPNNSSNLF
+402 GFDNKAEK
-416 SID
+416 

>member
-1 MKSQHV
+1 MRSQHI

-19 FSYLFGPLIIMSITA
+19 LSYLFGPLLIMSITA

-40 PAITPWECFSWRWFS
+40 PSITPWECFSWRWFQ

-66 AGLSTDWRLHDGLI
+66 AGLASDWRLHDGLI
-80 SSLIIGFGVVCL
+80 KSLIIGTGVVIL
-92 SVPIGLAA
+92 AVPIGMAA

-107 HSRLRTLFYSVSIM
+107 HSRLRTIFYSVSIM

-135 VLWDRIATIGGDGL
+135 VLWDRIATIGGGGF
-149 ISDLGRNGIFLTIL
+149 ISDIGRNGIFLTIL

-188 EEAALDLGASQ
+188 EEAALDLGANQ
-199 TQVFFKILI
+199 TQVFFKILV
-208 PYLRP
+208 PYLMP

-260 ALALVIILLTLIAAI
+260 ALALVIISLTLIAAVI
-275 TYEILKRRED
+275 YEVLRRRD
-285 KKKKERQDLLL
+285 DRKKKERQDQLI
-296 FEETQDSRLKREMKG
+296 FEQTQDSRLKIDKTKT
-311 SFRMPKSIFLVL
+311 FKIPKSIFI
-323 VLIVIGLFGFNQ
+323 LIFILVIGIFGFNQ
-335 LVKNGLYGS
+335 LLKNNLYGP
-344 ECVKAAEIAKKS
+344 ECVTAAEEVKKS
-356 KFSDQLKLLQQN
+356 KFSEQLKLLQQN
-368 VGTVDEK
+368 QVSDEA
-375 SLKAGDLGGNKDY
+375 LKEGDLGGNQDY
-388 NDIFGDPNLFKNFG
+388 GDIFGDPNLFKDFG
-402 GLDNKSPNNSSNLF
+402 GFD
-416 SID
+416 

>member
-1 MKSQHV
+1 MRSQHP
-7 LNFLLGIYIFIF
+7 LNILLGIYIFIF
-19 FSYLFGPLIIMSITA
+19 FAYLFGPLIIMSVTA

-40 PAITPWECFSWRWFS
+40 PSISPWECFSWRWFN

-66 AGLSTDWRLHDGLI
+66 AGLATDWRLHDGI
-80 SSLIIGFGVVCL
+80 VTSLIIAVGVVSL
-92 SVPIGLAA
+92 SVPIGMAA

-107 HSRLRTLFYSVSIM
+107 HSRARTIFYSISIM

-135 VLWDRIATIGGDGL
+135 VLWDRIATIGGDGF
-149 ISDLGRNGIFLTIL
+149 ITDLGRNGIFLTIL

-180 LQRFDQTQ
+180 LQRFDKTQ
-188 EEAALDLGASQ
+188 EEAALDLGATQ
-199 TQVFFKILI
+199 TQVFVKILI
-208 PYLRP
+208 PYLAP

-260 ALALVIILLTLIAAI
+260 ALAFAIIVLTLAAAI
-275 TYEILKRRED
+275 CYEVLRRRETAKAKILESQNIYHD
-285 KKKKERQDLLL
+285 SK
-296 FEETQDSRLKREMKG
+296 TSRLKQDIKKPFTVPR
-311 SFRMPKSIFLVL
+311 FIFLIIALLLLGSIGYNYL
-323 VLIVIGLFGFNQ
+323 VEN
-335 LVKNGLYGS
+335 NLYGS
-344 ECVKAAEIAKKS
+344 QCVLEAESEKKS
-356 KFSDQLKLLQQN
+356 KFADQLKLLQNN
-368 VGTVDEK
+368 VKT
-375 SLKAGDLGGNKDY
+375 
-388 NDIFGDPNLFKNFG
+388 
-402 GLDNKSPNNSSNLF
+402 LDNGSLNTGGSGGSNEYNSIFSDPDLFNNSTGG
-416 SID
+416 DAKK

>member
-1 MKSQHV
+1 MRSQH
-7 LNFLLGIYIFIF
+7 LIKFFLGIYIFIF
-19 FSYLFGPLIIMSITA
+19 LMYLFGPLIIMSITS

-40 PAITPWECFSWRWFS
+40 PAVTPWECFSWRWFQ

-66 AGLSTDWRLHDGLI
+66 AGLATDWRLHDGLI
-80 SSLIIGFGVVCL
+80 NSLIIGLGVVIL
-92 SVPIGLAA
+92 AVPIGMAA

-107 HSRLRTLFYSVSIM
+107 HSRLRTIFYSVSIM

-135 VLWDRIATIGGDGL
+135 VLWDRIATIGGGGF
-149 ISDLGRNGIFLTIL
+149 ISDIGRNGIFLTIL

-188 EEAALDLGASQ
+188 EEAALDLGANQ

-208 PYLRP
+208 PYLMP

-260 ALALVIILLTLIAAI
+260 ALALVIITLTIIAAI
-275 TYEILKRRED
+275 VYEVLRRRED
-285 KKKKERQDLLL
+285 RKKKERQDRLL
-296 FEETQDSRLKREMKG
+296 FEQTQDSRLKKDITK
-311 SFRMPKSIFLVL
+311 SFKIPKSVFIALFI
-323 VLIVIGLFGFNQ
+323 LIIGIIGFNQ
-335 LVKNGLYGS
+335 LVKNNLYGPG
-344 ECVKAAEIAKKS
+344 CVAVAEEAKKS
-356 KFSDQLKLLQQN
+356 RFSEQLKLLQEN
-368 VGTVDEK
+368 VVSDEA
-375 SLKAGDLGGNKDY
+375 LKEGELGGNQDY
-388 NDIFGDPNLFKNFG
+388 GDIFGDPNLFKDFG
-402 GLDNKSPNNSSNLF
+402 GFD
-416 SID
+416 